1 MAMLTVLKLDF
12 CQSNYCYLIFTT
24 VLPTPRETLT
34 GLPEKT
40 TYLRYRPS
48 PPGVTNGAYKLCKR
62 YLYSC
67 EFNQHLQNY
76 VRSKNLMQR
85 CLTSLSGLNFMQVR
99 LLQLQDLSLLTFQQ
113 YHRLLPMR
121 REVLHLTTPKRTY
134 LTYSMETSI
143 KSRSNRPYS
152 YSQKWTGTCLQWRL
166 IRGNILKIICI

>member
-67 EFNQHLQNY
+67 EFNIKFNQHLQNCAKVPDKFVWVQFY
-76 VRSKNLMQR
+76 AGMAIATTGPFLTYFSTIAPPSTNAKRSPTPHNSQKNL
-85 CLTSLSGLNFMQVR
+85 S
-99 LLQLQDLSLLTFQQ
+99 
-113 YHRLLPMR
+113 
-121 REVLHLTTPKRTY
+121 HL
-134 LTYSMETSI
+134 
-143 KSRSNRPYS
+143 
-152 YSQKWTGTCLQWRL
+152 
-166 IRGNILKIICI
+166 

>member
-48 PPGVTNGAYKLCKR
+48 PPGVTNGAYKLCKK

-67 EFNQHLQNY
+67 EFNIKFNQHLQNF
-76 VRSKNLMQR
+76 VRSKNLKKR
-85 CLTSLSGLNFMQVR
+85 CQTSLFEFNFTQVR
-99 LLQLQDLSLLTFQQ
+99 LLQVQDLLSSPRQLLSSPPP
-113 YHRLLPMR
+113 LP
-121 REVLHLTTPKRTY
+121 P
-134 LTYSMETSI
+134 
-143 KSRSNRPYS
+143 
-152 YSQKWTGTCLQWRL
+152 SQKNCMY
-166 IRGNILKIICI
+166 KK